1 MTVATNRGHGGS
13 AGLHATAPRGYDASA
28 VLQAGA
34 LLAKS
39 PGSYQSVFLA
49 TGVPVE
55 VLRAAYPAKR
65 EPYRHVPMA
74 RPVTADDWRA
84 GRVGQTTISSRIAA
98 SEIAET
104 VAAHF
109 DLPAA
114 AITGRARA
122 QRIARP
128 RQIAMYLCRQH
139 TPLSFPDIARA
150 LGGKDHTTVIHGVR
164 RIEEL
169 LGEDDVIAN
178 HVAQLNRKLSI
189 GARRLDHM
197 ILRTEKR
204 LEKLKAMRRQVVAL

>member
-1 MTVATNRGHGGS
+1 MTMATNRGQSGS
-13 AGLHATAPRGYDASA
+13 AALHATAPRGYDAAA

-39 PGSYQSVFLA
+39 PGSFQSVFLA

-65 EPYRHVPMA
+65 EPYRHVPLA
-74 RPVTADDWRA
+74 RPVTAEDWRA
-84 GRVGQTTISSRIAA
+84 GRVGQVRIPYRISATDIIA
-98 SEIAET
+98 T

-109 DLPAA
+109 DLPEAA
-114 AITGRARA
+114 VTGRR
-122 QRIARP
+122 RTGEIARP

-139 TPLSFPDIARA
+139 TPLSFPEIARA
-150 LGGKDHTTVIHGVR
+150 LGGKDHTTIIHGVR

-178 HVAQLNRKLSI
+178 HVAQLNRKLSV

-204 LEKLKAMRRQVVAL
+204 LEKLKALRRQVVMV

>member
-1 MTVATNRGHGGS
+1 MTVASNHQHMVS
-13 AGLHATAPRGYDASA
+13 AGLHVTSPKGYGAAA

-39 PGSYQSVFLA
+39 PGAYQSVMMA

-65 EPYRHVPMA
+65 EPYRHVPLA
-74 RPVTADDWRA
+74 RPVTAEDWRS
-84 GRVGQTTISSRIAA
+84 GRVGQTRLSCRITAE
-98 SEIAET
+98 EIIRT
-104 VAAHF
+104 VADHF
-109 DLPAA
+109 GLTASVVKGEDKV
-114 AITGRARA
+114 RK
-122 QRIARP
+122 IARP

-139 TPLSFPDIARA
+139 TTLSFPDIGRA
-150 LGGKDHTTVIHGVR
+150 LGGMDHTSIIHGVR
-164 RIEEL
+164 RIEAL
-169 LGEDDVIAN
+169 IGEDDVIAN

-204 LEKLKAMRRQVVAL
+204 LEKLKALRRQVVAL